1 MSKFYKCL
9 INKSM
14 KNKSKPFRISENS
27 SNIEIFNK
35 IGNGQQNRQNNAG
48 NMIRI
53 QFGNSDK

>member
-1 MSKFYKCL
+1 
-9 INKSM
+9 M
-14 KNKSKPFRISENS
+14 KTKSKPFRISENS

>member
-1 MSKFYKCL
+1 MSKFYKYL

-14 KNKSKPFRISENS
+14 KTKSKPFRISENS

-35 IGNGQQNRQNNAG
+35 IGNDQKNRQNNAG

>member
-14 KNKSKPFRISENS
+14 KTKSKPFRISENS
-27 SNIEIFNK
+27 SNIDIFNK
-35 IGNGQQNRQNNAG
+35 IGNGQQSRQNNAG

-53 QFGNSDK
+53 QIENSNK

>member
-1 MSKFYKCL
+1 
-9 INKSM
+9 M
-14 KNKSKPFRISENS
+14 KTKSKPFRISENS

-53 QFGNSDK
+53 QLENSNK

>member
-14 KNKSKPFRISENS
+14 KTKSKPFRISENR

-48 NMIRI
+48 NMIKI

>member
-14 KNKSKPFRISENS
+14 KPKSKPFRISANS